1 MNGSLKIFFLIVSL
15 TFISSCCTNV
25 SKDKS
30 DISTSGNVL
39 KNPANIAIN
48 KSVVTATIEEI
59 LSDGKGSFKVKALI
73 TKVEE
78 DTAYTN
84 MAMEGETYVLVPN
97 FQLDDEK
104 RIMPDSEKN
113 KKLSS
118 LSKQEPGTDFKAVI
132 FFENL
137 NGWFIQEVL

>member
-1 MNGSLKIFFLIVSL
+1 MNGSLKIFFLIFSL
-15 TFISSCCTNV
+15 TFISSCCTDV

-30 DISTSGNVL
+30 NVSTSGNVL
-39 KNPANIAIN
+39 KNPASIAIN
-48 KSVVTATIEEI
+48 KSVVTAKVEEI
-59 LSDGKGSFKVKALI
+59 TIDEKGSFKVKALI

-78 DTAYTN
+78 DPAYTS
-84 MAMEGETYVLVPN
+84 MAIEGKTYELIPN

>member
-1 MNGSLKIFFLIVSL
+1 MNSSIKVFFLIGLSIL
-15 TFISSCCTNV
+15 FSSCCNDI

-30 DISTSGNVL
+30 NASTSGNML
-39 KNPANIAIN
+39 KGPAKVTIN
-48 KSVVTATIEEI
+48 KSIVTATIEEI
-59 LSDGKGSFKVKALI
+59 LLDGKGSFKVKALI

-78 DTAYTN
+78 DPAYTN